1 MGTQGSGFSGVGKE
15 WAELR
20 MKEAMGA
27 LENIALDMRL
37 MQVCGAGSL
46 EEGECPEGPGSSPP
60 HRTFHRRYHLKRT
73 KRTI

>member
-1 MGTQGSGFSGVGKE
+1 MGKE

-37 MQVCGAGSL
+37 MQACWIGSWF
-46 EEGECPEGPGSSPP
+46 EREGVGGG
-60 HRTFHRRYHLKRT
+60 KQ
-73 KRTI
+73 